1 MRLLSLEVTNY
12 RNIAS
17 ARLEPGRELTVI
29 CGNNGQGKTNLLEA
43 IWLLT
48 GGKSFRGGKD
58 AELVRRGET
67 FAVLE
72 AVTQR
77 TRQEDQEPDDPARVR
92 ITVGTPDAP
101 RPGRYASVNGAAPKR
116 AAGLAGS
123 FPAVVFDP
131 GHLSLV
137 KGAPEG
143 RRRFLDAALCQLYPG
158 YLATYRRYVRVLQ
171 QKNALLRHSATG
183 QERPYAEKCALLE
196 VLNVELAAQGEVLQQ
211 RRRDYLALLG
221 PLACANYQELSHGA
235 ERMSI
240 RYAAQFAP
248 GGLADLLKQR
258 QNEELRAGQS
268 LCGVHR
274 EDLELLLD
282 DQPARVFASQGQ
294 QRSVVLSLKMAE
306 AAAAARITGEHPV
319 LLLDELA
326 AGLDLARMLELFDLL
341 ERRRR
346 AGAALL
352 LVMHDCNL
360 AAQYATRLL
369 GLREGRVLFD
379 GPVRRC
385 FTAENLR
392 ALYAVDLHIVPHPR
406 NGLPQALPLRPRG
419 PEYREDP
426 PHEA

>member
-101 RPGRYASVNGAAPKR
+101 PPRPLCLGERGCPQAGGRSGRQLSRCGVRPRTPEPGQGRTGGPPPVSGRGIVPAVPRVSGYLPPLRPGIAAEKMRCCGILP
-116 AAGLAGS
+116 
-123 FPAVVFDP
+123 P
-131 GHLSLV
+131 GRS
-137 KGAPEG
+137 
-143 RRRFLDAALCQLYPG
+143 ALM
-158 YLATYRRYVRVLQ
+158 R
-171 QKNALLRHSATG
+171 K
-183 QERPYAEKCALLE
+183 KCALLE

-319 LLLDELA
+319 LLLDDVLSEL
-326 AGLDLARMLELFDLL
+326 D
-341 ERRRR
+341 
-346 AGAALL
+346 
-352 LVMHDCNL
+352 
-360 AAQYATRLL
+360 
-369 GLREGRVLFD
+369 EGRKQYLLTRMKEKQTFVTSCDDTAFLKTDGEVYRMNGGVLS
-379 GPVRRC
+379 
-385 FTAENLR
+385 R
-392 ALYAVDLHIVPHPR
+392 A
-406 NGLPQALPLRPRG
+406 
-419 PEYREDP
+419 
-426 PHEA
+426 